1 MAKDVKIS
9 DHAKE
14 KYKTRCKGKYNFK
27 KLVSVCN
34 NIRKGLRTI
43 AKVSHYKNTYSAKC
57 CYFDYNENLVFVFSD
72 TMNRLLTVR
81 NDLSHFNIINDKKI

>member
-9 DHAKE
+9 DHARK
-14 KYKTRCKGKYNFK
+14 KYKERCKGKYDFK
-27 KLVSVCN
+27 KLVSNCN
-34 NIRKGLRTI
+34 GIRKGLRTVTR
-43 AKVSHYKNTYSAKC
+43 VSHYKNTYSAKY
-57 CYFDYNENLVFVFSD
+57 CYFDYNENLVFVFSN